1 MVVGDQAATK
11 PRSLVNMLLL
21 SLRALLS
28 HPTTNAESLHALLR
42 CVVEVAWRQCRSHLP
57 QPAAFSM
64 ERKRDKESRNAVSV
78 PHFHILLLDLLQ
90 SVCCQLSRRFSRLT
104 PSAAHAEMHAAA
116 LQALETVL
124 ETSASDCEFSLT
136 NESVLFRYC
145 RDLIALIGAM
155 PRWRRR
161 SSGCSC
167 SVCDIV
173 AASPRCW
180 SSTHCRCWSPS

>member
-1 MVVGDQAATK
+1 MALSRTALKELSHSSLFFHGILSFFGDDQASKRSRTDDAGETVAANCIVVVGDQAATK

-28 HPTTNAESLHALLR
+28 HPTANAESLHALLR

-104 PSAAHAEMHAAA
+104 PSARPRGDARGGAAGA
-116 LQALETVL
+116 GDGAGDERERLRVL
-124 ETSASDCEFSLT
+124 ADQ
-136 NESVLFRYC
+136 
-145 RDLIALIGAM
+145 
-155 PRWRRR
+155 
-161 SSGCSC
+161 
-167 SVCDIV
+167 
-173 AASPRCW
+173 
-180 SSTHCRCWSPS
+180 